1 MKFAKVSVLN
11 LIFDIVK
18 VIPTP
23 TLDKLDF
30 SDDEHD
36 NGGTNDI
43 EDNVFGD
50 SFDEENSKEVELEE
64 SLPESRKAPLLLD
77 VETEGKTHLSDEEN
91 TDDKNG
97 NYVEELKV
105 PDNRTKK
112 LVNCVRGVL
121 SLPIQEPPINCV
133 VVATMLGL
141 PTSSK
146 NLYA

>member
-1 MKFAKVSVLN
+1 M
-11 LIFDIVK
+11 
-18 VIPTP
+18 PTP
-23 TLDKLDF
+23 LDKLIF

-36 NGGTNDI
+36 DGGTNDI

-64 SLPESRKAPLLLD
+64 SLPESRKAPSLLD
-77 VETEGKTHLSDEEN
+77 VETEGETHSSDEEN

-112 LVNCVRGVL
+112 LVNCARGVL

-141 PTSSK
+141 PTSCK
-146 NLYA
+146 NLLM